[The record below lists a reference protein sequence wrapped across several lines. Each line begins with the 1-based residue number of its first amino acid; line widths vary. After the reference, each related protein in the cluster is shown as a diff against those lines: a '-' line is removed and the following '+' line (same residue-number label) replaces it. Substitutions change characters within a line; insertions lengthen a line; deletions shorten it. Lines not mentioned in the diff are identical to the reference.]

1 MYEKLDKLRAELSKA
16 REKRADADAKVKQL
30 EQKLKEAENMQIL
43 SDVGALKLT
52 PEQLAEF
59 LQLVKNGQL
68 QEVDRNPVSFLEEN
82 KVNEESED
90 VDDED

>member
-68 QEVDRNPVSFLEEN
+68 QKSGFFPRRE
-82 KVNEESED
+82 
-90 VDDED
+90 